1 MAFSEKLI
9 EARKKA
15 CLSQQQLSRLSGIS
29 QQAISKLENGKSSP
43 SEYTM
48 RQLAAALHI
57 PLSELID
64 EKKEEM
70 DQADWLMQDVLHRV
84 HHLSEPALTRLSDLL
99 NSICRICSASCAAS
113 RSVHCEIRLISSA
126 FIMHF

>member
-1 MAFSEKLI
+1 MHFMILF
-9 EARKKA
+9 
-15 CLSQQQLSRLSGIS
+15 LSGIS

-64 EKKEEM
+64 ENKEEM
-70 DQADWLMQDVLHRV
+70 DLCYYGGLVCPYFEVVDGYAEIYLYTPLDEDVVLYEIYIQAIKVAD
-84 HHLSEPALTRLSDLL
+84 
-99 NSICRICSASCAAS
+99 
-113 RSVHCEIRLISSA
+113 
-126 FIMHF
+126 

>member
-1 MAFSEKLI
+1 LSFSEKLI
-9 EARKKA
+9 IARKNA
-15 CLSQQQLSRLSGIS
+15 CCSQQQLSKLSGIS

-64 EKKEEM
+64 DHEEEKS
-70 DQADWLMQDVLHRV
+70 DQADWLRQDVLHRV
-84 HHLSEPALTRLSDLL
+84 HDLSEPALIRLSDFLKGL
-99 NSICRICSASCAAS
+99 ETSQSISASKLS
-113 RSVHCEIRLISSA
+113 GKDELPE
-126 FIMHF
+126 

>member
-1 MAFSEKLI
+1 MSFSEKLI
-9 EARKKA
+9 EARKRA
-15 CLSQQQLSRLSGIS
+15 CLSQQHLSRLSGVS

-64 EKKEEM
+64 ENKEEM
-70 DQADWLMQDVLHRV
+70 DETDWLMQDVLHRI
-84 HHLSEPALTRLSDLL
+84 HRLSEPALTRLSDFLTGL
-99 NSICRICSASCAAS
+99 EANRSIAVSEHENEKNSRIDE
-113 RSVHCEIRLISSA
+113 VQPDVKP
-126 FIMHF
+126 

>member
-1 MAFSEKLI
+1 MSFSEKLAM
-9 EARKKA
+9 ARKRA
-15 CLSQQQLSRLSGIS
+15 CYSQQQLSKLSGIS

-64 EKKEEM
+64 DQEEEI
-70 DQADWLMQDVLHRV
+70 DQADWLKQNVLHRV
-84 HHLSEPALTRLSDLL
+84 HQLSEPALIRLSDFLEGL
-99 NSICRICSASCAAS
+99 EASQSITASK
-113 RSVHCEIRLISSA
+113 SSEKEDLSK
-126 FIMHF
+126 

>member
-1 MAFSEKLI
+1 MAISEKLI

-48 RQLAAALHI
+48 RQLATALHI
-57 PLSELID
+57 PLSKLID
-64 EKKEEM
+64 ENKEEM
-70 DQADWLMQDVLHRV
+70 DQTDWLMQDVLHRI
-84 HHLSEPALTRLSDLL
+84 HHLSEPALTRLSDFLTGL
-99 NSICRICSASCAAS
+99 EANQSIAVSEHQNGKNSRDNQSDS
-113 RSVHCEIRLISSA
+113 
-126 FIMHF
+126 

>member
-64 EKKEEM
+64 ENKEEM
-70 DQADWLMQDVLHRV
+70 DQADWLMQDVLHRI
-84 HHLSEPALTRLSDLL
+84 HRLSEPALTRLSDFLTGL
-99 NSICRICSASCAAS
+99 EANQSIAV
-113 RSVHCEIRLISSA
+113 SVSEHQNGKNARDDQSDS
-126 FIMHF
+126 